1 MINAFTSM
9 FWREKPQRNSLCPNS
24 LAPMPKHTFHNY
36 AIDIRENDDD
46 EEPNKSIWNI
56 LDLKRRENFPFKPFY
71 SPFVN
76 TFGKVS

>member
-46 EEPNKSIWNI
+46 EE
-56 LDLKRRENFPFKPFY
+56 RRENFPFKPFLWNY
-71 SPFVN
+71 PFVN